1 MIRHQHHTPQKLRGL
16 AAPTA
21 LPMRTPDHLIRF
33 LFGNLSLFRYQS
45 PSDHGASLINA

>member
-1 MIRHQHHTPQKLRGL
+1 MVRNQSHKPQKLRGL
-16 AAPTA
+16 EDPTA

-33 LFGNLSLFRYQS
+33 LFGNLSLFRYQL